1 MSNIKVIELETEGE
15 AKALVEAMNKK
26 FDAEFSSCF
35 EKNVGYVV
43 YMNDGDYL
51 AGEFFTMYGLECKRF
66 AEGFLE
72 AIKWIDSLTCL
83 T

>member
-26 FDAEFSSCF
+26 FDGEFSSCF
-35 EKNVGYVV
+35 EKNVGHVV
-43 YMNDGDYL
+43 YMNNDNYL
-51 AGEFFTMYGLECKRF
+51 TLECKSF

-72 AIKWIDSLTCL
+72 AINWIDSLIEE
-83 T
+83 